1 MDSLGKKDQTGV
13 PWAVAP
19 ANGDAAWSALLD
31 DACAFVIVLT
41 PLGDLV
47 HASAGVKDLLAGVV
61 GTTLEAAFGAEFAAE
76 RLGAMR
82 RARESGRAV
91 RLLGMMNG
99 VLLTETYRGL
109 KGAGDEAGLTLLTAR
124 PAGVESDFPN
134 LMDGLTGGERTAART
149 NHLGHLASLT
159 ERELE
164 LLHHIGMGRT
174 SDETAKLM
182 HRSTRTVEWHRA
194 SLGQKLGCE
203 NRVQLAR
210 IAVRSGL
217 SAVDV
222 EFIRALH
229 RSSVKPRA

>member
-1 MDSLGKKDQTGV
+1 MDSLGKKDQSGV
-13 PWAVAP
+13 PWAEAA
-19 ANGDAAWSALLD
+19 ANGDAAWSALLE
-31 DACAFVIVLT
+31 DACAFVLVLT
-41 PLGDLV
+41 PLGLIV
-47 HASAGVKDLLAGVV
+47 QASAGVKDVLAGV
-61 GTTLEAAFGAEFAAE
+61 GGASLEGAFGPEFAAE
-76 RLGAMR
+76 RLTVMR
-82 RARESGRAV
+82 RARDSGRAV

-109 KGAGDEAGLTLLTAR
+109 RGVGGEAGLTLLTAR

-134 LMDGLTGGERTAART
+134 LVGGDRTAAKT
-149 NHLGHLASLT
+149 NHLGHLSGLT

-222 EFIRALH
+222 EFVRALH
-229 RSSVKPRA
+229 RSAVKSRA

>member
-1 MDSLGKKDQTGV
+1 MQVPMDSLGKRDQSGG

-19 ANGDAAWSALLD
+19 ANGDAAWSALLE
-31 DACAFVIVLT
+31 DACAFVVVLS
-41 PLGDLV
+41 PVGEILRV
-47 HASAGVKDLLAGVV
+47 SAGVKDVLAGVV
-61 GTTLEAAFGAEFAAE
+61 GTTLEAAFGVEFAAE
-76 RLGAMR
+76 RLTVMR
-82 RARESGRAV
+82 RARDSGRAV

-109 KGAGDEAGLTLLTAR
+109 KGDGALTLLTAR

-134 LMDGLTGGERTAART
+134 LAGGDRAAAKT
-149 NHLGHLASLT
+149 NHLGHLAPLT

-229 RSSVKPRA
+229 RSAVKPRA